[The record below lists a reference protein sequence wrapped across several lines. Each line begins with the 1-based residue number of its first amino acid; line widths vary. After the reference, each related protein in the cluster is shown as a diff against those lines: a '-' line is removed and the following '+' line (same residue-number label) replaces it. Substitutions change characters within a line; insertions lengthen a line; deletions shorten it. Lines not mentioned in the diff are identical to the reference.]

1 MKIKLTAI
9 LLAVIFLLTCGC
21 SANKDSGETG
31 ELMDSDEKNKLLF
44 TANGSEITEE
54 YFKYFVNYYKTEMES
69 TNGEIEDWDALL
81 QDGMTYWEYIKE
93 MSLDWFKYAGAVR
106 AQAIRLGIEMAEE
119 DYSIL
124 QNSWDSMCESSGG
137 EEAAIAQLAE
147 TYCTKSMYNYI
158 METNLLTAKCFDAMY
173 GLYGADFS
181 DEDCAEKVAEDG
193 YMMAKHILIT
203 TSIIDENG
211 NTVELTEDEKA
222 EAYKKAES
230 ILVQLDQC
238 EPDVIE
244 ERFDELMFSFTD
256 DAGISGFPEGYLFQE
271 GDMLE
276 EFSNATKELEIGEYS
291 GIVETSAGYHIILR
305 IPVNYDVT
313 PVAYSSYLN
322 YGYDYYTLRYIIA
335 QEVFQANMASWTE
348 RAEVVFEEAYETVTM
363 DSLLAV
369 G

>member
-1 MKIKLTAI
+1 MKTKLTAI
-9 LLAVIFLLTCGC
+9 LLAVLFLLTCGC
-21 SANKDSGETG
+21 SAKKGADETG
-31 ELMDSDEKNKLLF
+31 ELLGSDEKNKLLF
-44 TANGSEITEE
+44 TANGTEVTEE

-69 TNGEIEDWDALL
+69 TTGEIEDWDALL
-81 QDGMTYWEYIKE
+81 ENGMTYWEYIKE

-106 AQAIRLGIEMAEE
+106 AQAVRLGIEMTEA
-119 DYSIL
+119 DYAVL
-124 QNSWDSMCESSGG
+124 RNSWDSMCENSGG
-137 EEAAIAQLAE
+137 EEAAIEQLAE

-158 METNLLTAKCFDAMY
+158 METNLLTAKCFDEMY
-173 GLYGADFS
+173 GSYGADFS
-181 DEDCAEKVAEDG
+181 DKDCAERAAEDG
-193 YMMAKHILIT
+193 YMMAKHILIL
-203 TSIIDENG
+203 TSIIDETG
-211 NTVELTEDEKA
+211 NTIALTEDEKA

-238 EPDVIE
+238 KPKEVE
-244 ERFDELMFSFTD
+244 ERFDELMFNFSED
-256 DAGISGFPEGYLFQE
+256 PGISGFPDGYLFQE

-276 EFSNATKELEIGEYS
+276 EFNNAAKELEIGEYS

-313 PVAYSSYLN
+313 PAAYSSYLD
-322 YGYDYYTLRYIIA
+322 YGYDYYTLRYILA

-348 RAEVVFEEAYETVTM
+348 RAEVVFEKAYDTITM